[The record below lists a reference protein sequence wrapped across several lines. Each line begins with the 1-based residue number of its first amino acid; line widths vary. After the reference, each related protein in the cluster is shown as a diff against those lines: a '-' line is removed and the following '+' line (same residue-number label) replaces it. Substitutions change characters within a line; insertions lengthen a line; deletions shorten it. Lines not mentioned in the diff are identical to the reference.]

1 MGGDLDM
8 SKTRE
13 QRRYWRRERI
23 KAVLVCV
30 LASIL
35 WALVEVAT

>member
-1 MGGDLDM
+1 M
-8 SKTRE
+8 SRAYD
-13 QRRYWRRERI
+13 QRRYWRRERN

-30 LASIL
+30 LAFIL

>member
-1 MGGDLDM
+1 M
-8 SKTRE
+8 SRDYE

-35 WALVEVAT
+35 WALVEVIL

>member
-1 MGGDLDM
+1 M
-8 SKTRE
+8 SRACE

-35 WALVEVAT
+35 WALIEVGT

>member
-1 MGGDLDM
+1 M

-13 QRRYWRRERI
+13 QRCYWRRERI

-35 WALVEVAT
+35 WALVEVIL

>member
-1 MGGDLDM
+1 M
-8 SKTRE
+8 SRAYE

-23 KAVLVCV
+23 KAVSVCV

>member
-1 MGGDLDM
+1 M
-8 SKTRE
+8 SRAYE

-35 WALVEVAT
+35 WALIEVAT